1 MAIAKFKLLPDAVRI
16 NISGSMMGEAIQKA
30 ITGARG
36 TPDANMAAI
45 SGITPHEQ
53 KGERAPAREAA
64 IIVTQDLPEN
74 TRAIWASNP
83 VAFATPANATARKKN
98 GAIPIMDCS
107 VKRRL

>member
-1 MAIAKFKLLPDAVRI
+1 MI
-16 NISGSMMGEAIQKA
+16 GEDIQNA

-36 TPDANMAAI
+36 TPDASMAAI

-64 IIVTQDLPEN
+64 TIVSQDLPEN

-83 VAFATPANATARKKN
+83 VALA
-98 GAIPIMDCS
+98 
-107 VKRRL
+107 